1 PTMLLH
7 SAAHHAARKVHPE
20 RIRPKALGG
29 LQILLR
35 SCEVLCR
42 VGIVKL
48 VDFSFDYASR
58 RERRA
63 RIELGGLLKP
73 AQSFVQVL
81 NIEAEI
87 VQASVV
93 RLGSSGGNRFAGT
106 ATQVQ
111 GSRNFARQRASKSA
125 YCRRRIASRK
135 FVHLCLCLQIN
146 YRSLDYEIF
155 S

>member
-1 PTMLLH
+1 MLLH
-7 SAAHHAARKVHPE
+7 GAAQHTARKVHPD

-81 NIEAEI
+81 NIETEI

-93 RLGSSGGNRFAGT
+93 WLGRSGRDGFAGT
-106 ATQVQ
+106 ASQVQ
-111 GSRNFARQRASKSA
+111 R
-125 YCRRRIASRK
+125 
-135 FVHLCLCLQIN
+135 V
-146 YRSLDYEIF
+146 
-155 S
+155 